1 MNTKYNT
8 SRSLHWVVVR
18 LGIIVTVF
26 ISTIAHAQILNPT
39 YRGFVTSNGQT
50 SDTLGQGNSYEAG
63 FAYSTVT
70 RRNYFYFAIPTL
82 APGES
87 ITAARLTLTGGTLN
101 LEGTTTR
108 TVTLWDVSTGIGQ
121 IGFAYSDI
129 GSGASYGSFQV
140 SRSDPIFGVTA
151 YNADLN
157 GTAIANLNS
166 AAGGLFAIG
175 GTLDVFN
182 NSVSRYQV
190 FANTGGSAVD
200 DGRTVLS
207 LTVVPEPSVVH
218 LIAATTIALVAAR
231 FLKKLVP
238 RRRRVAVHRGGRLL

>member
-1 MNTKYNT
+1 MSK
-8 SRSLHWVVVR
+8 SDPSSSFLHRVVVG
-18 LGIIVTVF
+18 LAIALAT
-26 ISTIAHAQILNPT
+26 ISIAHAQILNPT

-63 FAYSTVT
+63 FSFSTVT

-121 IGFAYSDI
+121 IGSAYDDI

-140 SRSDPIFGVTA
+140 NRSDPVFGVTA

-190 FANTGGSAVD
+190 FANTGGSSVN
-200 DGRTVLS
+200 DGGTVLS
-207 LTVVPEPSVVH
+207 LTVVPEPSIVH
-218 LIAATTIALVAAR
+218 LIASTAIALFAFR
-231 FLKKLVP
+231 FLKRMMP
-238 RRRRVAVHRGGRLL
+238 RQRRVQVRRKGRLP

>member
-1 MNTKYNT
+1 MNTTYHT
-8 SRSLHWVVVR
+8 SCSLHRVVAGLAFV
-18 LGIIVTVF
+18 LAIIP
-26 ISTIAHAQILNPT
+26 IAHAQILNPT

-50 SDTLGQGNSYEAG
+50 SDTFQGNSYKAG
-63 FAYSTVT
+63 FSFSTVT

-121 IGFAYSDI
+121 IGSAYNDI

-140 SRSDPIFGVTA
+140 NRSDPIFGVTA

-218 LIAATTIALVAAR
+218 LIAATAIALVAAR

-238 RRRRVAVHRGGRLL
+238 RRRRVAVPRRRRLL

>member
-1 MNTKYNT
+1 MKNKYNT
-8 SRSLHWVVVR
+8 SRSLHRLVVR
-18 LGIIVTVF
+18 LGIIVAVF
-26 ISTIAHAQILNPT
+26 VSPIAHAQILNPT

-50 SDTLGQGNSYEAG
+50 SDTLSQGNSYEAG
-63 FAYSTVT
+63 FSFSTVT

-121 IGFAYSDI
+121 IGSAYNDI
-129 GSGASYGSFQV
+129 GSGVSYGSFQV
-140 SRSDPIFGVTA
+140 SRSDPVFGITS

-157 GTAIANLNS
+157 AQAISGLTA

-190 FANTGGSAVD
+190 FANTGGSAVN
-200 DGRTVLS
+200 DGKTVLS

-218 LIAATTIALVAAR
+218 LVAATAIALVASR

-238 RRRRVAVHRGGRLL
+238 RRRRVAVHRQRRLP

>member
-1 MNTKYNT
+1 MNTKYKT
-8 SRSLHWVVVR
+8 SRFLHRLVVK
-18 LGIIVTVF
+18 LGITVAVF
-26 ISTIAHAQILNPT
+26 ASPIAHAQILNPT

-63 FAYSTVT
+63 FSFSTVT

-121 IGFAYSDI
+121 IGSAYNDI
-129 GSGASYGSFQV
+129 GSGAAYGSFQV

-151 YNADLN
+151 YSADLN
-157 GTAIANLNS
+157 AIAIANMNAS
-166 AAGGLFAIG
+166 AGEFFAIG

-190 FANTGGSAVD
+190 FANTGGSAVN

-207 LTVVPEPSVVH
+207 LTVVPEPSTLLLVVS
-218 LIAATTIALVAAR
+218 AAIALIIHR
-231 FLKKLVP
+231 RINL
-238 RRRRVAVHRGGRLL
+238 RRRLMRVLRIR